1 MKTTSAPSKNK
12 ERLKIF
18 VSVYACEPNLGSEIG
33 VGWHWVLE
41 MSKYFDLW
49 VLTRESNRHTIEP
62 WTAAH
67 PEYAHIHWLYYDWPK
82 WARCWKKGLRGVR
95 TYYNLWQISTNHI
108 VKRTMQE
115 KDIKVFHHLTYG
127 NALWKVS
134 RYGQKKF
141 FVWGPVGGLE
151 TIPKD
156 YSKYYS
162 WKSRIIEMVRRWMS
176 TLSAWNPGF
185 RERCKNDDL
194 ILCKTAFTQQYIP
207 QAYAKKTRLFT
218 DVAADCIPSHIQTKE
233 RDYTAFISVG
243 RLDACRGFDLIIEA
257 MEAAVQENDRIHLT
271 ILGEGPDRKRLEH
284 LIKKKALDKHI
295 SMPGKVTMA
304 AYKRQLGDADV
315 VINAAL
321 KEGAVTVSFDAMA
334 LGKPLICIDTT
345 GYTRY
350 FTHDYAI
357 IIPRKGRDFV
367 IDHITKGILR
377 LTDVETR
384 KMMGKKAQDASA
396 TCCWEHHGAE
406 IKDVITRAYRS

>member
-1 MKTTSAPSKNK
+1 M
-12 ERLKIF
+12 KIF

-62 WTAAH
+62 WIAAH

-82 WARCWKKGLRGVR
+82 WARCWKKGVRGVR
-95 TYYNLWQISTNHI
+95 TYYN
-108 VKRTMQE
+108 
-115 KDIKVFHHLTYG
+115 
-127 NALWKVS
+127 LWKVS

-218 DVAADCIPSHIQTKE
+218 DVAADCIPSHIQPKE

-271 ILGEGPDRKRLEH
+271 ILGEGPDRERLEH
-284 LIKKKALDKHI
+284 LITKKALDKHI

-304 AYKRQLGDADV
+304 AYKRQLADADV

-350 FTHDYAI
+350 
-357 IIPRKGRDFV
+357 V
-367 IDHITKGILR
+367 
-377 LTDVETR
+377 TR
-384 KMMGKKAQDASA
+384 
-396 TCCWEHHGAE
+396 E
-406 IKDVITRAYRS
+406 